1 MEKIESSRLVRV
13 FKKPLNQ
20 ALLIISMTIVFSLI
34 DLVLPHH
41 SDLLEAKSGTWIVG
55 TAMMFCF
62 IIINTVVAL
71 MIEPILPY
79 WSKSILIF
87 VGLFLFTYAWC
98 YFLTSKHID
107 DVGVFS
113 WLWIVLTMVYLV
125 FFVIARSMK
134 RIVDLAN
141 EQDKKLRG
149 EE

>member
-1 MEKIESSRLVRV
+1 MIESARLISI

-20 ALLIISMTIVFSLI
+20 AALIVSMTIVFSLI
-34 DLVLPHH
+34 DFVLPHH
-41 SDLLEAKSGTWIVG
+41 SDLFEAKSGSWIVG

-62 IIINTVVAL
+62 IIINSIVAL
-71 MIEPILPY
+71 LIEPIIPY
-79 WSKSILIF
+79 WSKSILTF
-87 VGLFLFTYAWC
+87 VGLFIFTYGWC
-98 YFLTSKHID
+98 YMLTGKHMD
-107 DVGVFS
+107 EVGDFS